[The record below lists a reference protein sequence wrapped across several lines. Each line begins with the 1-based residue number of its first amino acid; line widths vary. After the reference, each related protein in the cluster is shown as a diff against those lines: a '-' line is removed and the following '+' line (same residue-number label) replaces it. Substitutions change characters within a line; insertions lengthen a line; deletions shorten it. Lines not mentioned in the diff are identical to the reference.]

1 MARIYISIG
10 SNIERER
17 HIRAALIE
25 LRAQFSNLDCS
36 PVYESEPVGFD
47 GDNFLNAVV
56 ACDTDKSVQDVAGCL
71 AQIETRNGRVRSGE
85 RFTGRTLDLDLLL
98 YDGLVIQERDIK
110 LPRAEILVNAFVLR
124 PLAEIAPDERH
135 PVTGKTYAELWRDFP
150 RGGQRL
156 WPVEFK
162 W

>member
-17 HIRAALIE
+17 HIRAALTA
-25 LRAQFSNLDCS
+25 LRAQFANLRCS
-36 PVYESEPVGFD
+36 SVYESEPVGFQ

-56 ACDTDKSVQDVAGCL
+56 ACDTEKSVHDVARCL
-71 AQIETRNGRVRSGE
+71 AEIEAQHGRARVSTR
-85 RFTGRTLDLDLLL
+85 FAARTLDLDLLL
-98 YDGLVIQERDIK
+98 YDALVVHERDIK

-124 PLAEIAPDERH
+124 PLAEIAPDARH
-135 PVTGKTYAELWRDFP
+135 PVVGKTYAELWRDFP
-150 RGGQRL
+150 STEQRL

-162 W
+162 L